1 MNRFEVLPAL
11 RAGTA
16 ALPLPPLAQRTATLT
31 DRALELFTDLT
42 DGPCV
47 VVLEGDGLRETLE
60 LMIRAGVRMA
70 FVGTPGG
77 GVGHAQGIIT
87 TEELHSERPVVRAL
101 ADGQRHADLRV
112 RDLMTR
118 IVDWPMVDMRD
129 VVYARVG
136 DVVAS
141 LQATGK
147 RYLLVGERLEEDGPV
162 RLRGLFSANRIG
174 AALGTPVQVDLQSR
188 NFAELGQALTH
199 A

>member
-16 ALPLPPLAQRTATLT
+16 ALPLPPMAQRTATLT

-129 VVYARVG
+129 VV
-136 DVVAS
+136 AS

-147 RYLLVGERLEEDGPV
+147 RYLLVGERLEEYGPV